1 MAAQAV
7 ILVDHGSRRAEAN
20 EHLEEIAAALRK
32 ERPDWVFWTAH
43 LEVCRPTVGEAVDRA
58 VAAGARRVVVHP
70 FFLLPGRH
78 TREDVPRLVESARE
92 RHPAISIQMTDPIG
106 VAPELVSLIVGS
118 IEEVDP

>member
-1 MAAQAV
+1 MVARAV

-20 EHLEEIAAALRK
+20 EHLERIASALRS
-32 ERPDWVFWTAH
+32 ERPDWAFWTAH
-43 LEVCRPTVGEAVDRA
+43 LEVCGPTVGEAVDRA

-92 RHPAISIQMTDPIG
+92 RHPEIAIQMTDPIG

-118 IEEVDP
+118 VEGVDP